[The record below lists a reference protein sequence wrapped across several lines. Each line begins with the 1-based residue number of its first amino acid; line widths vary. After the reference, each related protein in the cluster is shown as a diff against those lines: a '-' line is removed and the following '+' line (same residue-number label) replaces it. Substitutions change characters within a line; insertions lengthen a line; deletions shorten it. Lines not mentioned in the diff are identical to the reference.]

1 MPVITNNTSK
11 SFTQQGY
18 GRISHFERSIYTPL
32 EMRYASISLLR
43 KAFGGIVGYYW
54 HCRLHFYEV
63 DMYVNQTKSM
73 GAGRTVS
80 TQQSSSLQ
88 TLDALIISL
97 CTRLEQR
104 MVKQSVFCRQAIFS
118 VGYKNRSDWKTLFH
132 FANPLQDAIELKSY
146 IAQRIKEYETACPSS
161 QVLNKDVFSIN
172 ITVQDFISED
182 IIQHNLFDNR
192 IHQDK

>member
-1 MPVITNNTSK
+1 MCI
-11 SFTQQGY
+11 
-18 GRISHFERSIYTPL
+18 RDR
-32 EMRYASISLLR
+32 
-43 KAFGGIVGYYW
+43 
-54 HCRLHFYEV
+54 
-63 DMYVNQTKSM
+63 

-146 IAQRIKEYETACPSS
+146 IAQRIKEYETACPSF

-172 ITVQDFISED
+172 ITCLLYTSPSPRD
-182 IIQHNLFDNR
+182 
-192 IHQDK
+192 